1 MNEIGLSNA
10 QLQLAPRPDASV
22 KEKTGAKP
30 VEDGKALPKLE
41 EVEDSLA
48 TTNEEQSNEQASPS
62 KLGDMVSSVN
72 GYVQSI
78 QRDLQFTVDQDLE
91 KTVVKVVDSDSGKLI
106 RQIPEDVF
114 LDLARNLMQNGEF
127 QLLDAQG

>member
-1 MNEIGLSNA
+1 MNEVGLSNA
-10 QLQLAPRPDASV
+10 QLQLATRPDTSA
-22 KEKTGAKP
+22 KEKTVEKP
-30 VEDGKALPKLE
+30 LEDGKALPALE
-41 EVEDSLA
+41 EAEDTLA
-48 TTNEEQSNEQASPS
+48 TNEEKNSEATPQPD
-62 KLGDMVSSVN
+62 LGDMVSSVN

-78 QRDLQFTVDQDLE
+78 QRDLQFSVDQDLE